1 MRPNLLAGRTV
12 CNQLDP
18 WPALWELELISGGGG
33 IQSWREHCMGVGVAP
48 RIPSRSTTVLHYGF
62 KLLEHVV
69 RRYGLVLLGVMVVLG
84 GIFLL
89 VETLGVPVLSDPSR
103 WLSGGGTGAAVLGTG
118 LLVAD
123 VALPV
128 PSSAVM
134 VAYGAL
140 YGVAF
145 GTLLSLVGSVGAALA
160 GWALGRH
167 GGRWLSRLVPAKSQA
182 EAQRWIARWGLLA
195 VTLSRPVP
203 LLAESVAILAGTS
216 ALPWWQ
222 VGLAAALGSLPA
234 AVLYAVTGAFAV
246 TGSWFWLPG
255 LLLVSTGVMWLI
267 GRTLGRRLG
276 TSTR

>member
-1 MRPNLLAGRTV
+1 ML
-12 CNQLDP
+12 
-18 WPALWELELISGGGG
+18 
-33 IQSWREHCMGVGVAP
+33 HCG
-48 RIPSRSTTVLHYGF
+48 L
-62 KLLEHVV
+62 KLLEDVV
-69 RRYGLVLLGVMVVLG
+69 RRYGLVLLGMMVVLG

-89 VETLGVPVLSDPSR
+89 VEALGVPVLSDPSR
-103 WLSGGGTGAAVLGTG
+103 WLSGGGSSAALLGTG

-140 YGVAF
+140 YGVTI
-145 GTLLSLVGSVGAALA
+145 GTLLSLVGSVGASLA
-160 GWALGRH
+160 GWALGQH
-167 GGRWLSRLVPAKSQA
+167 GGRWLSRLVPVKSQA

-216 ALPWWQ
+216 GLPWWQ

-246 TGSWFWLPG
+246 RGSWLWLPG
-255 LLLVSTGVMWLI
+255 LLLVSMGVMWFI
-267 GRTLGRRLG
+267 GGALGRRLDA
-276 TSTR
+276 STR